1 LLVRAIGSLLVTLAL
16 VVVTA
21 WAATDAAARAGSARA
36 GGDGLCELIDRV
48 LPLDCGPSSPPPRP
62 APSRTESEAPSGPGQ
77 PPPTAQRV
85 RAGELVRRSSGMP
98 LYDPKR
104 LAITFRAG
112 VSRERIGTV
121 LTRAGVT
128 LEQAVPAIHAY
139 MVGVEPSR
147 RASVLAL
154 LRASDAVAT
163 ADREGLVQA
172 LSADPNDADWDYQ
185 WGLRLAG
192 FPAAWNQSRA
202 SSPVTIAVVDTG
214 VDPAQPDLRGA
225 LLAGFDFVNQTGD
238 APDDEGH
245 GTAVAGIIAA
255 RSNNRE
261 GIAGICPSCSIMPVK
276 VLDKNGTGDDTV
288 VAAGI
293 VWAADHGAQVINLS
307 LGGPG
312 ATPELG
318 AALAYARGKGVIIV
332 AAAGNDGVTT
342 PFYPAAD
349 PNALSVAA
357 TDNRDHPYAWS
368 NHGSWVDLTAP
379 GCNPA
384 PNLEGGYDNFCGTS
398 SAAPVVVGLV
408 GLALAT
414 SPTATRD
421 EVAQAL
427 EHGAVPI
434 TGFVQYGR
442 INAPTTLS
450 FLGSPAAPAIP
461 LPSTTSFRGTL
472 GVRAQTRGYRL
483 TVAAGQV
490 TALLSFRG
498 ARTLSLTLSSDADP
512 TQTARVTGTSP
523 LQLSKTAPAGPIRL
537 TVHGGKGRA
546 SFVLSVRGSPHG

>member
-1 LLVRAIGSLLVTLAL
+1 MRVIGWLLATLAL
-16 VVVTA
+16 VVVTS
-21 WAATDAAARAGSARA
+21 WAAHDAAARVGSARA
-36 GGDGLCELIDRV
+36 DGDGLCELIDRV
-48 LPLDCGPSSPPPRP
+48 IPLHCGPSSPPSQP
-62 APSRTESEAPSGPGQ
+62 APSRTESQAPSGPRQ
-77 PPPTAQRV
+77 PPGAQGGRV
-85 RAGELVRRSSGMP
+85 GELVRRSSGLP

-112 VSRERIGTV
+112 VSRQRIRAV
-121 LTRAGVT
+121 LSRADVT
-128 LEQAVPAIHAY
+128 LEQAVPAIRAY
-139 MVGVEPSR
+139 MVEVEPSR
-147 RASVLAL
+147 RASALAL
-154 LRASDAVAT
+154 LRASAAVAR
-163 ADREGLVQA
+163 AGREVLVHA
-172 LSADPNDADWDYQ
+172 LGTDPNDSDWDYQ

-202 SSPVTIAVVDTG
+202 SSRVSVAVIDTG
-214 VDPAQPDLRGA
+214 VDPAQLDLRGA
-225 LLAGFDFVNQTGD
+225 LLPGFDFVNQTGEVR
-238 APDDEGH
+238 DDEGH

-261 GIAGICPSCSIMPVK
+261 GIAGICSSCSIMPVK
-276 VLDKNGTGDDTV
+276 VLDQNGTGDDTV

-357 TDNRDHPYAWS
+357 TDNRDQPYAWS
-368 NHGSWVDLTAP
+368 NHGSWVNLTAP

-384 PNLEGGYDNFCGTS
+384 PNLENSYDMFCGTS
-398 SAAPVVVGLV
+398 SAAPVVAGLV

-414 SPTATRD
+414 TPTATRD
-421 EVAQAL
+421 QIAQAL

-450 FLGSPAAPAIP
+450 FLGSPAAPAIA
-461 LPSTTSFRGTL
+461 LPSTTSFRSTL
-472 GVRAQTRGYRL
+472 GARAQTRGYRL
-483 TVAAGQV
+483 TVAAGRV

-498 ARTLSLTLSSDADP
+498 ARTLSLILTSEADP
-512 TQTARVTGTSP
+512 TQTMRVTGTSP

-537 TVHGGKGRA
+537 TVLGHKTRV
-546 SFVLSVRGSPHG
+546 SFVLSVRSSPHA